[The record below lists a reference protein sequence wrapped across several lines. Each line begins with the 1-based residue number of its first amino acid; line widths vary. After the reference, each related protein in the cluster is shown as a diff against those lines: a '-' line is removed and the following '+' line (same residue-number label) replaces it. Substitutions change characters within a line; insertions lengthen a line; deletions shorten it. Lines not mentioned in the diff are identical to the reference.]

1 MSVTAVR
8 TPAEYESQ
16 LRRYLYDRSEEGRAV
31 RVGEKEVSERA
42 EIVARYRDLFS
53 REQLDALHAAE
64 QEASDNDD
72 RERLYR
78 LRKTCEA
85 GVVSAELAERE
96 DALENAILAARVEF
110 KGEELPIRSAQA
122 KLAVLP
128 DYGEREELGE
138 TTGERSAEFNAERL
152 EVLRAAEELEA
163 EISGQPDAVAR
174 NEEEK
179 GISLREL
186 EAVLAQASER
196 STSAYVLLRD
206 RWFERLLGPER
217 DQVPSSYHVAYLRRL
232 SPLESTYTKD
242 RAVEVCMDTVKRLG
256 FDLENEPNIR
266 LDLDDRPQKSP
277 RACVIP
283 SDPPSVVHLITRAQ
297 GGLHDYQAFLH
308 EAGHAL
314 HYAGVDP
321 NLPYTFRNISRDH
334 ALTEIYSYILEAIT
348 REPEWHAHY
357 FGLSDEEAAG
367 NAEATTFLEAVL
379 FRRYTA
385 KLQFELDFWARFN
398 EDGGGGP
405 EGYEERLTEATGVRY
420 RADAYLADMDGGFYS
435 ADYLRAWIH
444 SAQLRDYLVR
454 EMGENWWRNAETGD
468 RLRALFAEGTRPS
481 SEEIAARLGYQPL
494 DTAPLLR
501 ELSGPPSHF

>member
-1 MSVTAVR
+1 VSVTAVR

-53 REQLDALHAAE
+53 REQLDALR
-64 QEASDNDD
+64 ASEEDASEGDA

-85 GVVSAELAERE
+85 GVVSAEMAERE

-122 KLAVLP
+122 KLAVLG
-128 DYGEREELGE
+128 DYREREDLGQV
-138 TTGERSAEFNAERL
+138 TADRSAEFNADRL
-152 EVLRAAEELEA
+152 DVLRAGEELEA
-163 EISGQPDAVAR
+163 EISGQPDMIAR

-186 EAVLAQASER
+186 EAALAQASER
-196 STSAYVLLRD
+196 STAAYVLLRD

-217 DQVPSSYHVAYLRRL
+217 EQVPSSYHVAYLRRL
-232 SPLESTYTKD
+232 SPLESTYTKE

-321 NLPYTFRNISRDH
+321 ALPYTFRNISRDH
-334 ALTEIYSYILEAIT
+334 ALTEIYSYIFEAIT

-357 FGLSDEEAAG
+357 FGLSDDEAAR
-367 NAEATTFLEAVL
+367 NAEATSFLEAVL

-385 KLQFELDFWARFN
+385 KLGYELGFWSRFH
-398 EDGGGGP
+398 EDGGTPGG
-405 EGYEERLTEATGVRY
+405 
-420 RADAYLADMDGGFYS
+420 YS
-435 ADYLRAWIH
+435 
-444 SAQLRDYLVR
+444 
-454 EMGENWWRNAETGD
+454 
-468 RLRALFAEGTRPS
+468 
-481 SEEIAARLGYQPL
+481 
-494 DTAPLLR
+494 
-501 ELSGPPSHF
+501 

>member
-1 MSVTAVR
+1 MSVTVVR

-53 REQLDALHAAE
+53 REQLDALRAAE
-64 QEASDNDD
+64 QEAADDND

-138 TTGERSAEFNAERL
+138 AAGNRSAEFNAERL

-163 EISGQPDAVAR
+163 EISGEPDPVAR

-179 GISLREL
+179 GISLQEL

-196 STSAYVLLRD
+196 STGAYVLLRD
-206 RWFERLLGPER
+206 RWFERLLGPDR
-217 DQVPSSYHVAYLRRL
+217 AKVPSSYHVAYLRRL

-334 ALTEIYSYILEAIT
+334 ALTEIYSYIFEAIT

-357 FGLSDEEAAG
+357 FGLSDEEAAR
-367 NAEATTFLEAVL
+367 NAEATSFLEAVL

-385 KLQFELDFWARFN
+385 KLQFELDFWSRFN
-398 EDGGGGP
+398 EDGGGP
-405 EGYEERLTEATGVRY
+405 DGYEERLTEATGVRY

-435 ADYLRAWIH
+435 ADYLRAWIR

-454 EMGENWWRNAETGD
+454 EIGEDWWRTAETGD
-468 RLRALFAEGTRPS
+468 RLRALFLEGTRPS

-501 ELSGPPSHF
+501 ELGG

>member
-16 LRRYLYDRSEEGRAV
+16 LRRYLFDRSEEGRAV

-53 REQLDALHAAE
+53 REQLEALRSAE
-64 QEASDNDD
+64 DGASQADD

-85 GVVSAELAERE
+85 GVVAAEMAERE
-96 DALENAILAARVEF
+96 DALENAVLAARVQF
-110 KGEELPIRSAQA
+110 QGEELPLRSAQA
-122 KLAVLP
+122 KLAVIP
-128 DYGEREELGE
+128 GYRERDELGKL
-138 TTGERSAEFNAERL
+138 TADRSAEFNPERL
-152 EVLRAAEELEA
+152 DVLRAGEELEA
-163 EISGQPDAVAR
+163 EISGERDPVAR

-179 GISLREL
+179 GISLRDL
-186 EAVLAQASER
+186 EAVLAQASR
-196 STSAYVLLRD
+196 QTTDAYTVLRD

-217 DQVPSSYHVAYLRRL
+217 DETPTSYHVAYLRRL
-232 SPLESTYTKD
+232 SPLESTYTKE

-256 FDLENEPNIR
+256 FDLENDANIK

-283 SDPPSVVHLITRAQ
+283 SDPPTVVHLITRAQ

-321 NLPYTFRNISRDH
+321 DLPYTFRNLSRDH

-357 FGLSDEEAAG
+357 LGLSDEEAAQ

-379 FRRYTA
+379 FRRYAA
-385 KLQFELDFWARFN
+385 KLQFELDFWGRFN
-398 EDGGGGP
+398 EGDDGP
-405 EGYEERLTEATGVRY
+405 EGYEERLTGATGVRY
-420 RADAYLADMDGGFYS
+420 RADAYLADMDAGFYS
-435 ADYLRAWIH
+435 ADYLRAWIR
-444 SAQLRDYLVR
+444 SAQLRDYLIR
-454 EMGENWWRNAETGD
+454 EVGEDWWRNAETGE

-481 SEEIAARLGYQPL
+481 SEDVAARLGHQPL
-494 DTAPLLR
+494 DTGPLLH
-501 ELSGPPSHF
+501 ELGA

>member
-1 MSVTAVR
+1 MSVTVVR

-53 REQLDALHAAE
+53 REQLDALRAAE
-64 QEASDNDD
+64 QEAADDND

-138 TTGERSAEFNAERL
+138 AAGDRSAEFNAERL

-163 EISGQPDAVAR
+163 EISGEPDPVAR

-196 STSAYVLLRD
+196 STGAYVLLRD

-217 DQVPSSYHVAYLRRL
+217 AKVPSSYHVAYLRRL

-334 ALTEIYSYILEAIT
+334 ALTEIYSYIFEAIT

-357 FGLSDEEAAG
+357 FGLSDEEAAR
-367 NAEATTFLEAVL
+367 NAEATSFLEAVL

-385 KLQFELDFWARFN
+385 KLQFELDFWSRFN
-398 EDGGGGP
+398 EDGGGP
-405 EGYEERLTEATGVRY
+405 DGYEERLTEATGVRY

-435 ADYLRAWIH
+435 ADYLRAWIR

-454 EMGENWWRNAETGD
+454 EIGEDWWRTAETGD
-468 RLRALFAEGTRPS
+468 RLRALFLEGTRPS

-494 DTAPLLR
+494 DTAPLMR
-501 ELSGPPSHF
+501 ELSG

>member
-53 REQLDALHAAE
+53 REQLDALRAAE
-64 QEASDNDD
+64 QEAADDND

-138 TTGERSAEFNAERL
+138 AAGDRSAEFNAERL

-163 EISGQPDAVAR
+163 EISGQPDPVAR

-196 STSAYVLLRD
+196 STGAYVLLRD
-206 RWFERLLGPER
+206 RWFERLLGRER
-217 DQVPSSYHVAYLRRL
+217 AKVPSSYHVAYLRRL

-334 ALTEIYSYILEAIT
+334 ALTEIYSYIFEAIT
-348 REPEWHAHY
+348 REPEWHAQY
-357 FGLSDEEAAG
+357 FGLSDEEAAR
-367 NAEATTFLEAVL
+367 NAEATSFLEAVL

-385 KLQFELDFWARFN
+385 KLQFELDFWSRFN
-398 EDGGGGP
+398 EDGGGP
-405 EGYEERLTEATGVRY
+405 DGYEERLTEATGVRY

-435 ADYLRAWIH
+435 ADYLRAWIR

-454 EMGENWWRNAETGD
+454 EIGEDWWRTAETGD
-468 RLRALFAEGTRPS
+468 RLRALFLEGTRPS

-501 ELSGPPSHF
+501 ELSG